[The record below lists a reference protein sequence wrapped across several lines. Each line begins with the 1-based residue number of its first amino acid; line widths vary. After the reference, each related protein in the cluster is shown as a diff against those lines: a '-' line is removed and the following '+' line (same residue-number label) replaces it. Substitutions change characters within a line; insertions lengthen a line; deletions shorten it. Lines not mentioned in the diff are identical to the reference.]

1 MLNLNRAQVL
11 GNLTR
16 DPEMRYTPNG
26 QAVSSFS
33 VATNRRW
40 TNRETGEAQDQT
52 EYHNIVVWGKQAEAV
67 TPMLKKGGPV
77 FVEGRIQTRSW
88 EGQDGV
94 KRYRTEIVAESVI
107 VLSSR
112 GSGAPMAEA
121 QESPVEDIAQSDEKD
136 DKKDDKPADQPKA
149 DAKKDEVEEIDIEDI
164 PF

>member
-26 QAVSSFS
+26 QAVTSFS
-33 VATNRRW
+33 VATNRKW

-107 VLSSR
+107 VLTAR
-112 GSGAPMAEA
+112 GGGAPMAHEN
-121 QESPVEDIAQSDEKD
+121 PVEDVVQIQDDAKPEEKP
-136 DKKDDKPADQPKA
+136 KNEPKA
-149 DAKKDEVEEIDIEDI
+149 TDSKKDEVEEIDIEDI